1 MKNIFKGIC
10 LFAIVLSLSSCLD
23 LVEGI
28 NDDPNG
34 ITIEEVDPQL
44 FLTGALLGNNLAQ
57 AGHANR
63 ICGMWSGQLV
73 GYQAVYGNAYG
84 YDISTAEANSTWN
97 RIYVS
102 TIPQLRQMAKIAGDD
117 ALLTGIA
124 KVAEA
129 HAIGTAA
136 SIFGDVPYAEINNE
150 EIPDPRFDGQ
160 VSVIDAAIN
169 LLDAGI
175 SDLSSIPGRSLSEDI
190 YYNGDASQW
199 VEAAYTL
206 KARYHMYKKDYG
218 SAYTAA
224 KNGISSGA
232 NTMKFTPSGET
243 GNQNLFFTPLNG
255 SRAGDIGS
263 VGSYLSSLL
272 DVSSTQYRGNSKT
285 NEYARSTYY
294 TIDENTASNNIGII
308 AATEPHH
315 LVSFEENHL
324 TLAEAGMRTEGFGT
338 GLTHL
343 NEYRAWLNS
352 GGRLNSN
359 FTDSTYLY
367 EPYDAADF
375 AAGGMENTDNIAD
388 DRALLR
394 EIIEERYISCFGQ
407 FIPFDDARRLRKS
420 DGDVSVPF
428 PLNTSTASAHA
439 ERYPYADNELNAN
452 SNGPGSDPGIFSK
465 TAVNQ

>member
-10 LFAIVLSLSSCLD
+10 LLAIVLYSSSCLD
-23 LVEGI
+23 LVDGI

-44 FLTGALLGNNLAQ
+44 FLTGALIANNLAQ

-102 TIPQLRQMAKIAGDD
+102 TIPQLRQMAKTAGDD

-124 KVAEA
+124 KVVEA
-129 HAIGTAA
+129 NAIGTAA
-136 SIFGDVPYAEINNE
+136 SIFGDVPYLEINDE
-150 EIPDPRFDGQ
+150 QIADPRFDGQ
-160 VSVIDAAIN
+160 VSVLDAAIN
-169 LLDAGI
+169 LLDAAI
-175 SDLSSIPGRSLSEDI
+175 VDLSSTSGRDLPEDI
-190 YYNGDASQW
+190 YYEGDAAKW
-199 VEAAYTL
+199 TEAAYTL
-206 KARYHMYKKDYG
+206 KARYFMYKKDYG

-224 KNGISSGA
+224 RNGISSAA

-243 GNQNLFFTPLNG
+243 NNQNLFYTPLAG

-263 VGSYLSSLL
+263 TGSYLSSLL
-272 DVSSTQYRGNSKT
+272 DASATEYRGNSKT

-294 TIDENTASNNIGII
+294 TIDDGTADNNLGII
-308 AATEPHH
+308 EKSEPHH

-343 NEYRAWLNS
+343 NEFRAWLNG
-352 GGRLNSN
+352 GGRLNAS
-359 FTDSTYLY
+359 FTDSTYVY
-367 EPYDAADF
+367 EDYVAADF
-375 AAGGMENTDNIAD
+375 AAGGMENADNISD

-394 EIIEERYISCFGQ
+394 EIIEERYVSCFGQ

-420 DGDVSVPF
+420 DSDVSVPF
-428 PLNTSTASAHA
+428 PINTSTASSHA
-439 ERYPYADNELNAN
+439 ERYPYSDNELNAN
-452 SNGPGSDPGIFSK
+452 SNGPGSDPGIFTK

>member
-10 LFAIVLSLSSCLD
+10 LFALVLSLSSCLD
-23 LVEGI
+23 LVEGV

-34 ITIEEVDPQL
+34 ITIEEVDANL
-44 FLTGALLGNNLAQ
+44 FLTGALIANNLTQ

-102 TIPQLRQMAKIAGDD
+102 TIPQLRQIVKVAPDD

-124 KVAEA
+124 KVVEA

-136 SIFGDVPYAEINNE
+136 SIFGDVPYSEINND

-160 VSVIDAAIN
+160 ISVIDAAIN
-169 LLDAGI
+169 LLDEGI
-175 SDLSSIPGRSLSEDI
+175 SDLLKTGGRSLSEDI
-190 YYNGDASQW
+190 HYNGDAAKW
-199 VEAAYTL
+199 IEAAHTL
-206 KARYHMYKKDYG
+206 KARYYMYKKDYTN
-218 SAYTAA
+218 AYVAA
-224 KNGISSGA
+224 QNGISSSA
-232 NTMKFTPSGET
+232 NSLKFTPSGET
-243 GNQNLFFTPLNG
+243 NNQNLFYTPLAG

-272 DVSSTQYRGNSKT
+272 DDSAAEYRGNSKT

-294 TIDENTASNNIGII
+294 TIDENSADDNLGII
-308 AATEPHH
+308 EKSEPHH

-324 TLAEAGMRTEGFGT
+324 TLAEAGMRSQGFST

-343 NEYRAWLNS
+343 NEFRAWLNG

-359 FTDSTYLY
+359 FIDSTYLY

-375 AAGGMENTDNIAD
+375 AAGGMENADNISD

-394 EIIEERYISCFGQ
+394 EIIEERYVSCFGQ
-407 FIPFDDARRLRKS
+407 FTPFDDARRLRKS
-420 DGDVSVPF
+420 DSDVSVPF
-428 PLNTSTASAHA
+428 PINTTTASSHA

-452 SNGPGSDPGIFSK
+452 SNGPGNDPGIFTK
-465 TAVNQ
+465 TAVNE